1 MRRAAALAAMIM
13 LAPASVVA
21 QTDDQ
26 RADARA
32 AAEQGAQAFEEGRL
46 EEAVDLF
53 TRAESLVHAPPHL
66 LYIAR
71 AQVKLGQLVRAR
83 ENYRKIEREK
93 LPATAPPAFHNA
105 QAAAQ
110 KELAE
115 LEPRIPMVKIVVKGA
130 GEQPVTVS
138 VNGKQLP
145 AAMIG
150 VARPMDPGDHTFTA
164 SAPGLAA
171 GPTTAKIPEAARETV
186 ELELVASAGATPAGG
201 VAGSDASRDP
211 VFETSVAADSAGTS
225 GMRIAAYAALGVGVI
240 GVGAGTFF
248 ALQSSSKRK
257 DADALCEGGCPVSKR
272 DEIQGLYDDAG
283 SAQTL
288 SMVGFIVGGVGLAGG
303 VTLLL
308 IDPGS
313 EREASGVRPWLGLGS
328 AGVSGRF

>member
-1 MRRAAALAAMIM
+1 MGRATALAAMIM
-13 LAPASVVA
+13 LAPALVAA
-21 QTDDQ
+21 QTDEQ
-26 RADARA
+26 RADGRA
-32 AAEQGAQAFEEGRL
+32 AAEQGAQAFEEGRF

-93 LPATAPPAFHNA
+93 LSATAPPAFHNA

-115 LEPRIPMVKIVVKGA
+115 LEPRIPMVKIVIKGA
-130 GEQPVTVS
+130 SEQPVTVS
-138 VNGKQLP
+138 VDGKQLP

-150 VARPMDPGDHTFTA
+150 VARPMDPGDHTFAA

-171 GPTTAKIPEAARETV
+171 GPKTAQISEAARETV
-186 ELELVASAGATPAGG
+186 ELELVASGAAPAGG
-201 VAGSDASRDP
+201 GVGSDASRDP
-211 VFETSVAADSAGTS
+211 MAETSVTADSSGTS

-257 DADALCEGGCPVSKR
+257 DADALCDGGCPVSKR

-288 SMVGFIVGGVGLAGG
+288 SMVSFIVGGVGLAGG

-308 IDPGS
+308 LDPGS
-313 EREASGVRPWLGLGS
+313 EREASGVTPWLGLGS